1 MEPTMRVRHAANL
14 AAEPGL
20 AHGFF
25 TREGGV
31 STGVYA
37 SLNCGPGSRD
47 DAAAVA
53 ENRARAMA
61 ALAPGAQLVTLAQ
74 IHSPNVHVV
83 GGDWD
88 FAARREGDGL
98 VTTTAGVALGILTA
112 DCTPVLFADPQA
124 RVIGAA
130 HAGWKGA
137 VGGVLEATIAAM
149 ERLGAKKERLVA
161 AIGPTISQANYEVGQ
176 DLRDRFGGDDARFFV
191 AAERQGHFRFDLP
204 GYVAH
209 RLKQA
214 GVANVSDLALCTYPP
229 ENGLFSYRR
238 TTHRGEADYGREL
251 SAIVLTEHRP
261 GKV

>member
-1 MEPTMRVRHAANL
+1 MDPLRIHRADTL
-14 AAEPGL
+14 AGLPGIM
-20 AHGFF
+20 HGFF

-31 STGVYA
+31 SQGVYA

-47 DAAAVA
+47 DPAAVA
-53 ENRARAMA
+53 ENRARALA
-61 ALAPGAQLVTLAQ
+61 ALASKARLVTLAQ
-74 IHSPNVHVV
+74 IHSGTVHVV
-83 GGDWD
+83 EKTWD

-98 VTTTAGVALGILTA
+98 VTAEPGVALGILTA
-112 DCTPVLFADPQA
+112 DCTPLLFADPKA

-137 VGGVLEATIAAM
+137 LGGVLESTIAAM
-149 ERLGAKKERLVA
+149 ESLGARASRLVA

-176 DLRDRFGGDDARFFV
+176 DLRDRFGGDDARFF
-191 AAERQGHFRFDLP
+191 AAGGRPGHFRFDLP

-209 RLKQA
+209 RLKKA
-214 GVANVSDLALCTYPP
+214 GLRDITDLALCTYPQ
-229 ENGLFSYRR
+229 ENGFFSYRR

>member
-1 MEPTMRVRHAANL
+1 LIDGFLMEKLRIHQAANL
-14 AAEPGL
+14 AGLPGI

-47 DAAAVA
+47 DPEAVR
-53 ENRARAMA
+53 ENRARALA
-61 ALAPGAQLVTLAQ
+61 ALEPRARLVTLAQ
-74 IHSPNVHVV
+74 IHSGTVHVV
-83 GGDWD
+83 DADWD

-98 VTTTAGVALGILTA
+98 VTADPGVALGILTA
-112 DCTPVLFADPQA
+112 DCTPVLFADAKA

-149 ERLGAKKERLVA
+149 EKLGVARARLVA

-176 DLRDRFGGDDARFFV
+176 DLRDRFASEDARFFV
-191 AAERQGHFRFDLP
+191 AGERPGHYHFDLP

-214 GVANVSDLALCTYPP
+214 GVQQVSDLALCTYPP

-238 TTHRGEADYGREL
+238 TTHRGETDYGREL
-251 SAIVLTEHRP
+251 SVIVLRN
-261 GKV
+261 

>member
-1 MEPTMRVRHAANL
+1 MLRFSAGNLSLQPGIAHA
-14 AAEPGL
+14 
-20 AHGFF
+20 FF
-25 TREGGV
+25 SRKGGV
-31 STGVYA
+31 SSGLYA

-53 ENRARAMA
+53 QNHARAIA
-61 ALAPGAQLVTLAQ
+61 ALDPKAQLVTLAQ
-74 IHSPNVHVV
+74 IHSATVHPVDA
-83 GGDWD
+83 DWD

-98 VTTTAGVALGILTA
+98 VTAQPGVALGILTA

-137 VGGVLEATIAAM
+137 VSGVLEDNIAAM
-149 ERLGAKKERLVA
+149 EKLGAKPARLVA
-161 AIGPTISQANYEVGQ
+161 AIGPTISQAHYEVGQ

-191 AAERQGHFRFDLP
+191 ASDRPGHFHFDLP
-204 GYVAH
+204 GYVAQ
-209 RLKQA
+209 RLKKA
-214 GVANVSDLALCTYPP
+214 GVAEVSDLALCTYPP

-251 SAIVLTEHRP
+251 SAIIL
-261 GKV
+261 KN